1 MRKLEFHIPRW
12 YDHPYCCIT
21 NLRPIQVFYDDE
33 SRNREVER
41 LGMRHYI
48 PSLFETNPA
57 PGVTFV
63 LVPDGVDNRIFEK
76 GLETWRKRHPDLT
89 Q

>member
-1 MRKLEFHIPRW
+1 MTR
-12 YDHPYCCIT
+12 PYCIT
-21 NLRPIQVFYDDE
+21 DLRPFQVFYDDE
-33 SRNREVER
+33 SRNREVEQ

-48 PSLFETNPA
+48 PSLFETNPV

-76 GLETWRKRHPDLT
+76 GLKTWRKRHPDLT